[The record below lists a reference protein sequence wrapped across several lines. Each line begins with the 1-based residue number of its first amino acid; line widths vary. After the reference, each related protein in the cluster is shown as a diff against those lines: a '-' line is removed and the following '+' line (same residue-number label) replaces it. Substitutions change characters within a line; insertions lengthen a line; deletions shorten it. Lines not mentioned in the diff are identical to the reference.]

1 MVSPFPQHV
10 RRALTEDGVNLE
22 TTSSR
27 FAGLK
32 YRLTPYIA
40 CFLFFLL
47 RFFRLSAPAASFWF
61 VRDLNIR
68 TN

>member
-10 RRALTEDGVNLE
+10 RCALTADGVNLE

-40 CFLFFLL
+40 CFLIFVFYSASSGY
-47 RFFRLSAPAASFWF
+47 RLQLPRSGLSE
-61 VRDLNIR
+61 I
-68 TN
+68 